1 MADPSPPLPQH
12 RSARLLI
19 VDGAGRLLLFRY
31 ADGRHP
37 PFWATVGGRLL
48 PGEGYEQAAARE
60 LAEETGFDAPIGP
73 MVRTRD
79 EVFAVAD
86 EPPAH
91 WLEQYFAV
99 RVPRAAAP
107 DPAGWTD
114 EERRTIRQARWWS
127 LAELRETGEPLLPAW
142 LPDALAQLLAADP
155 PPPGAP
161 IDPADDPPVLGLE
174 RGAVRLAPH
183 NARWAKLYAEEEAR
197 LRQALD
203 GLLLDIQHFG
213 STSIPGI
220 HAKPILDILAGV
232 RRREDVLERRAQLQ
246 ALGYGYVPGAGVP
259 GHHVFG
265 KGAPRT
271 HLLHVVEHGGPNWT
285 ENLRFRDR
293 LRADP
298 ALAAEYDALKLR
310 LADAHPGDRARYT
323 EEKGAFVQRIRRGES

>member
-1 MADPSPPLPQH
+1 VADPLLRPGPPAE
-12 RSARLLI
+12 S
-19 VDGAGRLLLFRY
+19 
-31 ADGRHP
+31 ADGH
-37 PFWATVGGRLL
+37 
-48 PGEGYEQAAARE
+48 
-60 LAEETGFDAPIGP
+60 
-73 MVRTRD
+73 
-79 EVFAVAD
+79 
-86 EPPAH
+86 
-91 WLEQYFAV
+91 
-99 RVPRAAAP
+99 
-107 DPAGWTD
+107 
-114 EERRTIRQARWWS
+114 
-127 LAELRETGEPLLPAW
+127 
-142 LPDALAQLLAADP
+142 
-155 PPPGAP
+155 
-161 IDPADDPPVLGLE
+161 PVLGLE

-183 NARWAKLYAEEEAR
+183 DPRWAALYAGEEAR
-197 LRQALD
+197 LREALD

-271 HLLHVVEHGGPNWT
+271 HLLHVVEHGGPSWT

-310 LADAHPGDRARYT
+310 LAAAHPGDRARYT
-323 EEKGAFVQRIRRGES
+323 EEKGAFVQRIRTQVRQ